1 MPSKRITHRCGR
13 FFGANASDQWYHE
26 DSVPSG
32 IGQTECDTVSSNV
45 PKRRGARP
53 VRAND
58 LVLLLD
64 EVLGSRS
71 RFAWYETL
79 GNLTLLSHVPPS
91 LAAEW
96 AELRALDRAR
106 SLCASLEGCRLP
118 LRDAPGTRY
127 YAALADPAPTTY
139 GDLARVL
146 REVIDSLTAARETRT
161 PPAPAR
167 AKPRKRRAAPALP
180 PSKKT
185 S

>member
-1 MPSKRITHRCGR
+1 MVPVPERLFT
-13 FFGANASDQWYHE
+13 ANAYNQWYHGE
-26 DSVPSG
+26 SGPSG
-32 IGQTECDTVSSNV
+32 IGRAERETVSSSG
-45 PKRRGARP
+45 PPRRGARP

-64 EVLGSRS
+64 EVLGTRS

-79 GNLTLLSHVPPS
+79 GNLTLLEHVPPP
-91 LAAEW
+91 LAKEW

-106 SLCASLEGCRLP
+106 SLCASLDGCRLP

-146 REVIDSLTAARETRT
+146 REVIDSLTAAREIRT

-167 AKPRKRRAAPALP
+167 AKPRKRRVAPAR
-180 PSKKT
+180 KT

>member
-1 MPSKRITHRCGR
+1 L
-13 FFGANASDQWYHE
+13 NQWYHE
-26 DSVPSG
+26 DSRPSG
-32 IGQTECDTVSSNV
+32 IGRAERDIVPSHVS
-45 PKRRGARP
+45 KRSSARP
-53 VRAND
+53 VRANE

-64 EVLGSRS
+64 EVLGTRS

-79 GNLTLLSHVPPS
+79 GNLTLLTRVPPS

-106 SLCASLEGCRLP
+106 SLCTALEGCRLP

-139 GDLARVL
+139 GDLARML

-161 PPAPAR
+161 PPAAVR
-167 AKPRKRRAAPALP
+167 AKPRKRRPASTAKK
-180 PSKKT
+180 PS
-185 S
+185 